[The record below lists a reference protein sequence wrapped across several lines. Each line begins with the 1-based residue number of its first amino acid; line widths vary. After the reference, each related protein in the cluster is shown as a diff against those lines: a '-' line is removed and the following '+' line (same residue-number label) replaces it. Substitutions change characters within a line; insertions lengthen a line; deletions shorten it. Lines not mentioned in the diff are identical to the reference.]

1 MRKTDGAGER
11 TLLSIFPDYSTV
23 EFSAT
28 EQLAGFQSQKV
39 ARKDQ
44 K

>member
-1 MRKTDGAGER
+1 MSVTDGAAQR
-11 TLLSIFPDYSTV
+11 TLVSILLDYITV
-23 EFSAT
+23 QFSAT
-28 EQLAGFQSQKV
+28 EQLAEFQSQKV